1 MADDH
6 SRSLQTSQWSR
17 FMDSPYAEPS
27 QAALTP
33 PNRRLHPR
41 HTAQVQI
48 EIRPEG
54 SGVPL
59 RLETTD
65 LSRGGCYVQMM
76 MTLEI
81 GARLQATLWL
91 DGAPVIIHGR
101 VVTRHPQFGNG
112 IAFVNFEGQTE
123 QALTRYLDAIDE

>member
-1 MADDH
+1 
-6 SRSLQTSQWSR
+6 
-17 FMDSPYAEPS
+17 MDSPHTQPTS
-27 QAALTP
+27 LALRHD
-33 PNRRLHPR
+33 RRLHPR
-41 HTAQVQI
+41 HTVQVQI

-54 SGVPL
+54 TTVPL

-91 DGAPVIIHGR
+91 DGYPIVVRGR
-101 VVTRHPQFGNG
+101 VATRHPLFGNG
-112 IAFVNFEGQTE
+112 IMFLNFEGQAE
-123 QALTRYLDAIDE
+123 QVLARYLDEING